1 MIVTRKLICLFVS
14 FLTVFSFAL
23 DCYASANPVIA
34 TEYFEEYCDE
44 YVSFQTGDY
53 VSENIPDYFS
63 DYSADGSVYSSYS
76 LLTELE
82 KVYYD
87 KIVSLE
93 IGEMS
98 FKITYSPVL
107 SKQDFES
114 IDFTKIMYAVCLDHP
129 EIFYYNG
136 YSYRKSYYPSNGS
149 VVSVTY
155 TIAIKKNSQTGSA
168 IYDSADVSDY
178 YDEMMNVVKST
189 ELDTATRYDFIKS
202 LHDFLSENVTFI
214 NDYSSC
220 FDAYGALVNGVAVCQ
235 GYAEAFKVFCDEY
248 KIPCVCITGT
258 ANGDAHMWNAV
269 QMDDGK
275 WYLIDVS
282 WDDQEEY
289 GIYNDF
295 FLVGLE
301 TKDTYFTGEA
311 FSVSHVSDG
320 SPYLPALPYS
330 DTAFDSSKKYSGF
343 DLTYNCNA
351 DLNNRRIIL
360 SFYDSVDN
368 NIYFNGMYVS
378 VDDYFTTARFT
389 APTGTNNALE
399 NWKMILIGDCNGDG
413 SSDTSDYAIAVN
425 NALSGEEITDDFDI
439 ACDSN
444 FDGVIDAL
452 DVAILE
458 RAISGAN
465 TKIVIE

>member
-1 MIVTRKLICLFVS
+1 MI
-14 FLTVFSFAL
+14 FSL
-23 DCYASANPVIA
+23 GIDCYASANPVIA

-44 YVSFQTGDY
+44 YGSLQTVAS
-53 VSENIPDYFS
+53 VSENATNYLNDESIYDC
-63 DYSADGSVYSSYS
+63 VYSSYS
-76 LLTELE
+76 LLSDLE
-82 KVYYD
+82 KEYYD
-87 KIVSLE
+87 KIVSLD
-93 IGEMS
+93 IGVLS
-98 FKITYSPVL
+98 FTIKYSPNL
-107 SKQDFES
+107 TKQQFES

-129 EIFYYNG
+129 ELFYYNG
-136 YSYRKSYYPSNGS
+136 YGYSKSYYPSNGA

-155 TIAIKKNSQTGSA
+155 NILVKKNSQTNA
-168 IYDSADVSDY
+168 YIYSADAIPGY
-178 YDEMMNVVKST
+178 YDEMMSVVDIVSLNT
-189 ELDTATRYDFIKS
+189 DTRYDFIKS
-202 LHDFLSENVTFI
+202 LHDYLSEELSYI
-214 NDYSSC
+214 DDYASC
-220 FDAYGALVNGVAVCQ
+220 FDAYGALVNNEAVCQ
-235 GYAEAFKVFCDEY
+235 GYAEAFKLFCDKY
-248 KIPCVCITGT
+248 NVPCVCVTGT
-258 ANGDAHMWNAV
+258 ANGGPHMWNAV

-275 WYLIDVS
+275 WYLVDVT
-282 WDDQEEY
+282 WDDQEEH

-311 FSVSHVSDG
+311 FSASHVSDG
-320 SPYLPALPYS
+320 SPYLPSLPYS

-368 NIYFNGMYVS
+368 NIYFNGMCGS
-378 VDDYFTTARFT
+378 VDDYFTTANFT
-389 APTGTNNALE
+389 ALTGANNTPE

-413 SSDTSDYAIAVN
+413 LSDENDYSIAVN
-425 NALSGEEITDDFDI
+425 NSLNSKEIVDDFDI

-458 RAISGAN
+458 RAITGAN

>member
-1 MIVTRKLICLFVS
+1 MRKLLCIFIVL
-14 FLTVFSFAL
+14 LTAFSFFA
-23 DCYASANPVIA
+23 DCYASAGSVIA
-34 TEYFEEYCDE
+34 VEYFEEYCDE
-44 YVSFQTGDY
+44 YGSIQFSEYISGNSNDY
-53 VSENIPDYFS
+53 YSNN
-63 DYSADGSVYSSYS
+63 SADVSAYTSYS

-82 KVYYD
+82 KEYYD
-87 KIVSLE
+87 KIVSLD
-93 IGEMS
+93 IGELS

-129 EIFYYNG
+129 ELFYYNG

-168 IYDSADVSDY
+168 IYDSADIPDY
-178 YDEMMNVVKST
+178 YNEITDIVKST
-189 ELDTATRYDFIKS
+189 ELNTDTRYDFIKS
-202 LHDFLSENVTFI
+202 LHDFLSDNITFI

-248 KIPCVCITGT
+248 KVPCVCITGT
-258 ANGDAHMWNAV
+258 SNGEAHMWNAV

-275 WYLIDVS
+275 WYLLDVS

-289 GIYNDF
+289 GIYYDF

-301 TKDTYFTGEA
+301 TEDVYFTGEA
-311 FSVSHVSDG
+311 FNVSHVSDG

-330 DTAFDSSKKYSGF
+330 DVAFNSADKYSGF
-343 DLTYNCNA
+343 ALTPNCNA

-360 SFYDSVDN
+360 SFYDSADN

-389 APTGTNNALE
+389 APTGANNALE

-413 SSDTSDYAIAVN
+413 SSDTSDYSIAVN

-452 DVAILE
+452 DVAVLE